1 MAYISLTKLQNVI
14 PEFIDSR
21 LMPSAP
27 PAMKWILGGSTF
39 ILLKRADDI
48 LNQYTPMLKTM
59 GLVNDK
65 NQLDIDLTQG
75 FINSAFDK
83 SGNITMFGFTF
94 DKYDGE
100 ALIGILDKY
109 KDE

>member
-1 MAYISLTKLQNVI
+1 MAYISLTKLQNVV

-75 FINSAFDK
+75 FINSAFAK
-83 SGNITMFGFTF
+83 SDNITMFGFTF
-94 DKYDGE
+94 DKNDGE

>member
-1 MAYISLTKLQNVI
+1 
-14 PEFIDSR
+14 
-21 LMPSAP
+21 
-27 PAMKWILGGSTF
+27 
-39 ILLKRADDI
+39 
-48 LNQYTPMLKTM
+48 MLKTM

-65 NQLDIDLTQG
+65 NQLDIELTKG

-94 DKYDGE
+94 DKNDGE